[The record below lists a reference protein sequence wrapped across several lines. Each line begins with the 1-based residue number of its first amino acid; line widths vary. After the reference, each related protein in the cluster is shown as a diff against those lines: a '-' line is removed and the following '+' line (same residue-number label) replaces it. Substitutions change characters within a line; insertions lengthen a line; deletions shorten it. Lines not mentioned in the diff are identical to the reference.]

1 MIWVLILAVAL
12 SIFLTLVLVFKLPRS
27 GWELVGTALCVGVAG
42 YGLQGHPDFAG
53 APKAAVEN
61 EKVVD
66 DALLKQR
73 QQMGETFGK
82 GQNWLILAD
91 GLVRNGQFGA
101 AAQVLSKAV
110 RENPKDADLWV
121 ALGNALVGHGDGTIT
136 PPATMAF
143 ERAAQISPQHPAPPF
158 FFGLALAQS
167 GRLPEARAVWA
178 DLLSRA
184 PADAPWRADLE
195 ARIKRIDTMIDMM
208 NKGTPPAGAAP
219 SAPVAGANP

>member
-12 SIFLTLVLVFKLPRS
+12 SIFLALVLVFKLPRS

-61 EKVVD
+61 EKIAD
-66 DALLKQR
+66 EALLKQR

-101 AAQVLSKAV
+101 AAQVLGKAV
-110 RENPKDADLWV
+110 RENPNDADLWV

-136 PPATMAF
+136 PPARMAF
-143 ERAAQISPQHPAPPF
+143 ERAAQISPEHPAPPF

-167 GRLPEARAVWA
+167 GRLPEARVIWA
-178 DLLSRA
+178 DLLKRA

-195 ARIKRIDTMIDMM
+195 ARIKRIDAMIDMM
-208 NKGTPPAGAAP
+208 NKAAP
-219 SAPVAGANP
+219 SAEGAPSAPASGTNP

>member
-12 SIFLTLVLVFKLPRS
+12 AIFLTLVLVFKLPRS

-42 YGLQGHPDFAG
+42 YGLQGRPDFAG

-61 EKVVD
+61 EKVAD
-66 DALLKQR
+66 EALLKQR

-101 AAQVLSKAV
+101 AAQVLGKAV
-110 RENPKDADLWV
+110 KENPDDADLWV

-136 PPATMAF
+136 PPARMAF

-178 DLLSRA
+178 DLLARA

-208 NKGTPPAGAAP
+208 NKAAPPAGAPQAP
-219 SAPVAGANP
+219 PAAAANP